1 MKTVYLILIII
12 FYIVG
17 VIIGYTKKVG
27 GDQSKVSNR
36 ESKYPILT
44 SLNPL
49 GQPFIILILMGIFIW
64 LYKNS

>member
-1 MKTVYLILIII
+1 M

-17 VIIGYTKKVG
+17 VIIGYTQKVG

-36 ESKYPILT
+36 EARFPIIT

-49 GQPFIILILMGIFIW
+49 GQPFFILILMGIFIW